1 MAMAKSQSL
10 LTALNWQMAPLD
22 EVVNRALR
30 PFAQRNDARINL
42 TGPSVAIDGHSVM
55 ALSLVLHEPA
65 SNACKYGAW
74 SNEQGHVMPHWQ
86 SGAKN
91 VCLRWTKR
99 DGPPVMPAARSG
111 FGTVLIK
118 KMLGGSGGVTM
129 DFRPD
134 GLICELKLRVADS
147 SIGHRNGDTGPL
159 WQNVQ

>member
-65 SNACKYGAW
+65 ANACKYGAW
-74 SNEQGHVMPHWQ
+74 SNEQGHVMLHWQ
-86 SGAKN
+86 SGAKKSACAGPKGMDRPS
-91 VCLRWTKR
+91 CL
-99 DGPPVMPAARSG
+99 PLEAALER
-111 FGTVLIK
+111 
-118 KMLGGSGGVTM
+118 
-129 DFRPD
+129 
-134 GLICELKLRVADS
+134 C
-147 SIGHRNGDTGPL
+147 
-159 WQNVQ
+159 